1 MTIFKKIKN
10 ILKELTS
17 IENISKTDNLKEDIG
32 LDSLGMVTILLKI
45 EDAFGFQLDESD
57 MNPFELTTVN
67 DIIKLVKKYKGKRNA
82 K

>member
-17 IENISKTDNLKEDIG
+17 IENISKTDDLKEDIG

-67 DIIKLVKKYKGKRNA
+67 DIIKLVKKYKGNKNA